1 MREINN
7 TTGNINP
14 KNFQKV
20 DSKKDIAQ
28 VSENPAETIEPAK
41 VTDNLSNSPEAIIGR
56 SQVDKADS
64 LENDMKVML
73 NNPEIVEKTLNF
85 CGLAEQ
91 VLRDKGVDAP
101 YEKAVELANAFK
113 DEFLTK

>member
-7 TTGNINP
+7 STGNVNP
-14 KNFQKV
+14 TNFQKV

-28 VSENPAETIEPAK
+28 ISENPADNKEPAK

-56 SQVDKADS
+56 SQVNKADS
-64 LENDMKVML
+64 LENDMKIML
-73 NNPEIVEKTLNF
+73 NNPEVVEKTLHF

-91 VLRDKGVDAP
+91 VLRDKGVEAP
-101 YEKAVELANAFK
+101 YEKAAELANAFK
-113 DEFLTK
+113 DEFLSK